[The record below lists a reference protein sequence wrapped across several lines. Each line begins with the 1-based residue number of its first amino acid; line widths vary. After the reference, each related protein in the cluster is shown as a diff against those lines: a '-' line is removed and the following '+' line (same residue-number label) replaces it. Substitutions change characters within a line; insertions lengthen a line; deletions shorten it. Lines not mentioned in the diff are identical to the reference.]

1 MRARLTS
8 HSQGRPAAGSM
19 VFPSEAEVGPELRR
33 AAGVQ
38 PVQVED
44 WKCLER
50 GSAGLPFPSFLSP
63 SAVSPCEGRGMS

>member
-1 MRARLTS
+1 MRGATS

-19 VFPSEAEVGPELRR
+19 VLSSEAEVGAELRG

-44 WKCLER
+44 WKRFEGC
-50 GSAGLPFPSFLSP
+50 SACLPFPFVP
-63 SAVSPCEGRGMS
+63 VP

>member
-1 MRARLTS
+1 MRGATS

-19 VFPSEAEVGPELRR
+19 VLPSEAEVGAELRG

-44 WKCLER
+44 WKCLE
-50 GSAGLPFPSFLSP
+50 
-63 SAVSPCEGRGMS
+63 